1 MADLTALRGEKEIIM
16 IEILQGELRL
26 SEEVIKKATDE
37 EMIELRRIAEAI
49 SHRKDKYSHED

>member
-1 MADLTALRGEKEIIM
+1 M
-16 IEILQGELRL
+16 IEIIQGQLRL

-49 SHRKDKYSHED
+49 SQRKETDR

>member
-1 MADLTALRGEKEIIM
+1 M

-26 SEEVIKKATDE
+26 SEEVIKKATDD

-49 SHRKDKYSHED
+49 SHRKDKYRH

>member
-1 MADLTALRGEKEIIM
+1 M

-37 EMIELRRIAEAI
+37 EMIELRRIAKAI
-49 SHRKDKYSHED
+49 SQRKEADR